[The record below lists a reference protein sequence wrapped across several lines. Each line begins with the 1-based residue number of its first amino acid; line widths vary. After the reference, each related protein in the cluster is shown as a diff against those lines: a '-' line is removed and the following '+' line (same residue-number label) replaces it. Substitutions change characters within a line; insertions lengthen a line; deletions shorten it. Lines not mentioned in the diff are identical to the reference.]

1 MRCRVSY
8 VQSCTHPC
16 GRAQR
21 EARTA
26 AKKNPAPLA
35 AAPRKIAGAPSGD
48 MKRDT
53 GTKVYP
59 TDADAKKK
67 NKKQTSYHHI
77 TSSLMRSSKVQ
88 SSEEEIDIKKNTEF

>member
-21 EARTA
+21 EALTA

-59 TDADAKKK
+59 TDAYAQKKTNIIQSHYQWPDAEFKG
-67 NKKQTSYHHI
+67 TS
-77 TSSLMRSSKVQ
+77 
-88 SSEEEIDIKKNTEF
+88 E

>member
-1 MRCRVSY
+1 MKIRECYEDGRQLDSLHFYKV
-8 VQSCTHPC
+8 PEGRDGREKGRALGREG

-21 EARTA
+21 EALTA

-67 NKKQTSYHHI
+67 NKQTNI
-77 TSSLMRSSKVQ
+77 IQ
-88 SSEEEIDIKKNTEF
+88 SHYQ

>member
-21 EARTA
+21 EALTA

-59 TDADAKKK
+59 TDADATKK
-67 NKKQTSYHHI
+67 HHTI
-77 TSSLMRSSKVQ
+77 TLPVASCGVQ
-88 SSEEEIDIKKNTEF
+88 RYQRVKRKEISQKNTEI

>member
-21 EARTA
+21 EALTA

-53 GTKVYP
+53 GTKVYS
-59 TDADAKKK
+59 TDADAKK
-67 NKKQTSYHHI
+67 TSYNHI
-77 TSSLMRSSKVQ
+77 TSSLMRSSKVPA
-88 SSEEEIDIKKNTEF
+88 SEEERDITKKTQNFEK

>member
-8 VQSCTHPC
+8 VQLCTHPC

-21 EARTA
+21 EALTA
-26 AKKNPAPLA
+26 AKKDPAPLA
-35 AAPRKIAGAPSGD
+35 AAPRKVAGAPSCD

-53 GTKVYP
+53 RTKLHP

-67 NKKQTSYHHI
+67 KKKHHTI
-77 TSSLMRSSKVQ
+77 TLP
-88 SSEEEIDIKKNTEF
+88 EA